1 MNLMGIR
8 NENEPNKISLNKKY
22 NYGFGLLKV
31 YLAFIVIITHCCKM
45 ETVKNKY
52 ILLIFVKNRK
62 IHVPSFFIMSF
73 YFMYN
78 NSVINNFRKLL
89 IRLERLIIPYLGWPI
104 IIYIFNN
111 YVIEIIF
118 KNNELYSIEN
128 LKNQLLWGNIFII
141 QFWFQWDLIMITIM
155 FSIFI
160 FLINYNYLFYLQLL
174 VFFAYFLQYSG
185 YNMKFYKKLSH
196 EKKEC
201 LGRFAEVFPFTVT
214 GFYLASINIFYLL
227 NFHKIKTFIFSA
239 LIFCFIENY
248 SVFSQIKGVSYFG
261 IDKNIKAI
269 SIIFIF
275 SLFPSDK
282 IKNKKLIIFLRHIS
296 NYTGGIF
303 FLHYTVYIY
312 FKRFCKLIKNG
323 SFLGCINIYL
333 ICYLLCLIGA
343 KISRKSKFK
352 YLFG

>member
-1 MNLMGIR
+1 
-8 NENEPNKISLNKKY
+8 
-22 NYGFGLLKV
+22 
-31 YLAFIVIITHCCKM
+31 
-45 ETVKNKY
+45 
-52 ILLIFVKNRK
+52 VKNRK

-78 NSVINNFRKLL
+78 NSVTNNSRKLL

-104 IIYIFNN
+104 IIYILNN
-111 YVIEIIF
+111 GMFHIIF
-118 KNNELYSIEN
+118 KNIELYSIGN
-128 LKNQLLWGNIFII
+128 LINQLLWGNIFII
-141 QFWFQWDLIMITIM
+141 QFWFQWDLIMITLM

-160 FLINYNYLFYLQLL
+160 FIFKNNYLFYLQLL

-185 YNMKFYKKLSH
+185 YNMKLYKALSS

-201 LGRFAEVFPFTVT
+201 LGRIAEVFPFTVT
-214 GFYLASINIFYLL
+214 GFYLGSINIFCLL
-227 NFHKIKTFIFSA
+227 NTHKIKTLIFST

-248 SVFSQIKGVSYFG
+248 SVFSIIEGVSYFG

-269 SIIFIF
+269 SVIFIF

-282 IKNKKLIIFLRHIS
+282 ITSKKIKIFLRHIS

-303 FLHYTVYIY
+303 FLHYTIYIY
-312 FKRFCKLIKNG
+312 LKNFCNLIKNG
-323 SFLGCINIYL
+323 SFFGCIFIYL
-333 ICYLLCLIGA
+333 ICYLLCLIGT
-343 KISRKSKFK
+343 KISGKSRFR